1 MKQLRANGGRY
12 RGADIFT
19 DKRCDGKCGRVL
31 DKSEFH
37 NNARS
42 YDGLQDVCKDC
53 FRKVSA
59 DWVRRNPVKNR
70 ASCKRAYRKNPK
82 QTRARMAARDAAKLH
97 RTPSW
102 SQVATIAE
110 FYSKC
115 PAGFQVD
122 HIVPLQGE
130 LVSGLHVIE
139 NLQYLTEWENKSK
152 GNRYL

>member
-1 MKQLRANGGRY
+1 MKILRSNGGRH

-19 DKRCDGKCGRVL
+19 DKRCEGECGRVL
-31 DKSEFH
+31 AKSEFH
-37 NNARS
+37 NNVRS
-42 YDGLQDVCKDC
+42 YDGLQDLCKEC
-53 FRKVSA
+53 SKEVAA
-59 DWVRRNPVKNR
+59 DWVRRNPEKNR
-70 ASCKRAYRKNPK
+70 AGSRRAYRKNPK
-82 QTRARMAARDAAKLH
+82 KTRVRMAKRDAAKLH

-102 SQVATIAE
+102 SQDALIEE
-110 FYSKC
+110 FYYNC
-115 PAGFQVD
+115 PEGYQVD